1 MLAVRSKRGSMSPPK
16 QPVAANSQRL
26 VNFRARHASQA
37 GMQMPIHSRPR
48 AEMTASR
55 RPAITHFMPDFRD
68 TATTITAQS
77 SGAHL
82 LHVEMSL
89 ANDLLLQ
96 GAAFGRA

>member
-1 MLAVRSKRGSMSPPK
+1 
-16 QPVAANSQRL
+16 
-26 VNFRARHASQA
+26 
-37 GMQMPIHSRPR
+37 MQMPSIRGR
-48 AEMTASR
+48 APTTPASR
-55 RPAITHFMPDFRD
+55 QPAITHFMPDFRD
-68 TATTITAQS
+68 TATTIAAQS